1 MKKLALLDYTTSD
14 YFSGYHLPVI
24 AIPVFS
30 TLTNKEISEE
40 LKREF
45 DYTYELYEEIKEYEV
60 LLNEYCEDLDKDP
73 DIVFVEC
80 EDNSEDFE
88 PAYLYF
94 SIIDPV
100 YNNGIMFLS

>member
-14 YFSGYHLPVI
+14 YFTGYHLPVI
-24 AIPVFS
+24 AIPVFR

-45 DYTYELYEEIKEYEV
+45 DYTYELYEEINQYEE

-73 DIVFVEC
+73 DNVFVEC
-80 EDNSEDFE
+80 RYIIDEE
-88 PAYLYF
+88 PIYLYF